1 MLFVVLVDSYSSNN
15 NNICSLILILFRS
28 TYSRDIYIFVILFI
42 SCVFLHLFTTLI
54 KLWSQFQLILW
65 YLTAKFIYHCSD
77 LYIQND
83 KRTTYIIS
91 AIEKPKNNLFQTICV
106 RNLKYRPVFILHIF
120 VIHGVLRCESI
131 STSDFVQRN
140 TFSKIKTK
148 KVINQNKIDFHSWAS
163 LRAMVNLIRLVPLSD
178 ILKNVFLYILNTLLC
193 IFSIEFITR
202 TKSLT

>member
-1 MLFVVLVDSYSSNN
+1 M
-15 NNICSLILILFRS
+15 
-28 TYSRDIYIFVILFI
+28 
-42 SCVFLHLFTTLI
+42 
-54 KLWSQFQLILW
+54 
-65 YLTAKFIYHCSD
+65 
-77 LYIQND
+77 
-83 KRTTYIIS
+83 YIIS

-148 KVINQNKIDFHSWAS
+148 KVVNQNKIDFHSWAS

-178 ILKNVFLYILNTLLC
+178 ILKNVFFIYFKHFVVYILNWVFNKNQKFNLIRVQKKKLYLFLNQNFNIC
-193 IFSIEFITR
+193 IKITFCPL
-202 TKSLT
+202 K